1 MANLSLG
8 EMQLKF
14 AELIWEN
21 APIESGK
28 LVGLAAERFQ
38 WKKPT
43 MYTVL
48 RVLCQKNLFRNENGM
63 VIPVLSKEQYYL
75 ELSRQMIGEGFGGRL
90 PAFVAAFSSVEKLS
104 EEEINELEQLIA
116 KRRSELK

>member
-1 MANLSLG
+1 MENLSLG

-28 LVGLAAERFQ
+28 LVGLAAERFH
-38 WKKPT
+38 WKRPT

-48 RVLCQKNLFRNENGM
+48 RVLCQKKLFRNENGV
-63 VIPVLSKEQYYL
+63 VIPLLSREQYYL
-75 ELSRQMIGEGFGGRL
+75 ALSRQTIKEGFGGHL
-90 PAFVAAFSSVEKLS
+90 PAFVAAFSSMEKLS
-104 EEEINELEQLIA
+104 EEEIDELEQLIA